1 MTEENHQSREQQ
13 IGESTAAAGL
23 LGAADIVAAF
33 TGLRHELTLQ
43 VRAGREL
50 TAGLEQQL
58 ADAVVRPLGELADQL
73 GRLEERVGR
82 QTRPDAAT
90 GDLRSLAMALA
101 EVDEG
106 LERAAAAVAAQHSLI
121 QRIIAGEAS
130 GSLVNAAAEPAMAA
144 AWDAAAAHA
153 SWPVRLIAGRLL
165 ARLRAAVLAEAARGE
180 AEAVRQAVSPAG
192 SFGQMADAVADAGQG
207 LELLLRRVRR
217 QMAEAGVDRIEVV
230 HQPFDPESMRA
241 VDTVVDASVPAG
253 VVTEEVRSGYRLQ
266 GAVVRAA
273 DVRVAR

>member
-1 MTEENHQSREQQ
+1 MTEQNHQSSEHQAVD
-13 IGESTAAAGL
+13 AAAAEGL

-58 ADAVVRPLGELADQL
+58 VDVVGRPLGELADRL
-73 GRLEERVGR
+73 GRLETTAGR
-82 QTRPDAAT
+82 QTLPDASN
-90 GDLRSLAMALA
+90 GDLRSLALALA

-106 LERAAAAVAAQHSLI
+106 LERARAAVAAQHSLI
-121 QRIIAGEAS
+121 QRMVAGEEN
-130 GSLVNAAAEPAMAA
+130 GLPVNSAAEPGMAA
-144 AWDAAAAHA
+144 AWDAAVADA

-165 ARLRAAVLAEAARGE
+165 ARLRAAVLAEAARVEAGPFAQM
-180 AEAVRQAVSPAG
+180 AEAI
-192 SFGQMADAVADAGQG
+192 ADAGHG
-207 LELLLRRVRR
+207 LELLLLRVRR
-217 QMAEAGVDRIEVV
+217 QMAEAGVERIDVV
-230 HQPFDPESMRA
+230 HQPFDPDSMRA

-253 VVTEEVRSGYRLQ
+253 VVTEEVRPGYRLQ
-266 GAVVRAA
+266 GAVVRPA

>member
-1 MTEENHQSREQQ
+1 MSEENQQSSEHQSADP
-13 IGESTAAAGL
+13 AAAEGL

-50 TAGLEQQL
+50 TSGLDQKL
-58 ADAVVRPLGELADQL
+58 ADAVGRPLGELADRL
-73 GRLEERVGR
+73 GRLEGMAGR
-82 QTRPDAAT
+82 QTRPDAAN
-90 GDLRSLAMALA
+90 GDLRSLALALA

-106 LERAAAAVAAQHSLI
+106 LERAAEAMAAQRSLI
-121 QRIIAGEAS
+121 ERINAGEES
-130 GSLVNAAAEPAMAA
+130 GSPSTSAAELGMAA
-144 AWDAAAAHA
+144 AWDAAVAGA

-165 ARLRAAVLAEAARGE
+165 GRMRAAVLAEAARVEAGACAQM
-180 AEAVRQAVSPAG
+180 AEAI
-192 SFGQMADAVADAGQG
+192 ADAGRG
-207 LELLLRRVRR
+207 LELLLLRVRR

-241 VDTVVDASVPAG
+241 IDTVADASMPAG
-253 VVTEEVRSGYRLQ
+253 IVTEELRPGYRLH
-266 GAVVRAA
+266 GAVLRAA

>member
-1 MTEENHQSREQQ
+1 MTEENHQFREQQ
-13 IGESTAAAGL
+13 TAAPTAAEGL

-33 TGLRHELTLQ
+33 TGLRHEITLQ

-90 GDLRSLAMALA
+90 GDLRGLALALA

-121 QRIIAGEAS
+121 QRIIVGEAS
-130 GSLVNAAAEPAMAA
+130 GLPVNSAAEPAMAA
-144 AWDAAAAHA
+144 AWDAAVAGA
-153 SWPVRLIAGRLL
+153 SWPVRLIAKRLL

-180 AEAVRQAVSPAG
+180 AEAVRQAVSAAG
-192 SFGQMADAVADAGQG
+192 PFAHMADAVADAGQG
-207 LELLLRRVRR
+207 LELLLLRVRR

-253 VVTEEVRSGYRLQ
+253 VVTEEVRPGYRLQ
-266 GAVVRAA
+266 GAVVRPA